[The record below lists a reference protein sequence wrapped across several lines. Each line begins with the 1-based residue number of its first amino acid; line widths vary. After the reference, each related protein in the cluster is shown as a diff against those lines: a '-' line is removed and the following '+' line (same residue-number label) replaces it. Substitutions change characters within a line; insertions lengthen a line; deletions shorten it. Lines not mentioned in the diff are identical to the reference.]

1 MGNGRNSRFSNRQ
14 DLNVLNLKLSLSPAV
29 GASNAYLF
37 YSHSGENRGGRSPK
51 VAQSALCY
59 NRRLMPQTYFQKGFG
74 LGSEVRPELQN
85 SYRSRIVDL
94 MRAQHSRLVLGDLT
108 FLLAEEFGF
117 CYGVERAV
125 EYAYETVAKFP
136 DRRIF
141 LTGEII
147 HNPHVNQKLERLG
160 IRFLPDCVA
169 RYEGL
174 TPEDVVLVP
183 AFGVPRS
190 DLEILADKRC
200 IVVDTTCGSVLN
212 VWKNV
217 ERYAKDGVT
226 SIIHGKFE
234 HEETRATFSRTTF
247 NPDAHY
253 LVVRNKDEAAYV
265 CDYLVD
271 RGDRIDFQKRFE
283 QAMSDGFDPE
293 LHLQRIGL
301 ANQTT
306 MLSSESLEISAL
318 FRNALTR
325 RSGEAALEDCFIAF
339 DTICS
344 ATQDRQDAIR
354 SMETDPPDLMIV
366 IGGYNSSNTNN
377 LARIALKFTQAFH
390 IEDASAILSA
400 REIRHKLP
408 GPNAETRTFDWL
420 GSGPRTIGLTAGAST
435 PNNQIGEAIERI
447 VEFRDTI
454 GLSRLKELIDGR

>member
-1 MGNGRNSRFSNRQ
+1 
-14 DLNVLNLKLSLSPAV
+14 LLLSQAV
-29 GASNAYLF
+29 RASNAYIF
-37 YSHSGENRGGRSPK
+37 YSHSGKIRGGRSPK
-51 VAQSALCY
+51 LAQTALCY
-59 NRRLMPQTYFQKGFG
+59 NRRLMPQRYFQKGFG
-74 LGSEVRPELQN
+74 LGSEVRPELQD

-94 MRAQHSRLVLGDLT
+94 MRTQGSRLVVGDLT
-108 FLLAEEFGF
+108 FRLAEEFGF

-147 HNPHVNQKLERLG
+147 HNPHVNQELESRG
-160 IRFLPDCVA
+160 IRFLPDGEA
-169 RYEGL
+169 RYAQL

-190 DLEILADKRC
+190 DLEILAEKNC
-200 IVVDTTCGSVLN
+200 VVVDTTCGSVLN

-217 ERYAKDGVT
+217 ERYSNIGMT
-226 SIIHGKFE
+226 SIIHGKYE

-247 NPDAHY
+247 NPESHY

-271 RGDRIDFQKRFE
+271 GGDRVDFLNLFE
-283 QAMSDGFDPE
+283 RAMSDGFDPD

-306 MLSSESLEISAL
+306 MLSSESLEISAM
-318 FRNALTR
+318 FRSALIR
-325 RSGEAALEDCFIAF
+325 RSGEAGLEDSFIAF

-354 SMETDPPDLMIV
+354 AMEADPPDVMIV

-377 LARIALKFTQAFH
+377 LARIALKFTRAFH
-390 IEDASAILSA
+390 IEDASSILSA
-400 REIRHKLP
+400 REIRHKPP
-408 GPNAETRTFDWL
+408 GPKEETCTPDWL
-420 GSGPRTIGLTAGAST
+420 GSGPRSIGLTAGAST

-447 VEFRDTI
+447 VGFRDTI
-454 GLSRLKELIDGR
+454 GLSRLKELIDGRK